1 MFKSIMQLTVFSFM
15 LSLLAFAY
23 ALPIAIRDVFVP
35 PVTSPT
41 TGDQW
46 SIGSQ
51 QNVTWD
57 TSDAPESITNRQ
69 GQVVLAKSGLL
80 DVEHP
85 LASGFDILQGW
96 ITVTVPDVTPGD
108 DYTIV
113 LFGDSGNDSGVFSI
127 VSSD

>member
-1 MFKSIMQLTVFSFM
+1 MFKSVMQLSLFSFL

-35 PVTSPT
+35 PVTSPA
-41 TGDQW
+41 TGTVW
-46 SIGSQ
+46 AVGSQ

-57 TSDAPESITNRQ
+57 TSDAPANITNKQ
-69 GQVVLAKSGLL
+69 GQVVLAKSGRL
-80 DVEHP
+80 DIENP

-96 ITVTVPDVTPGD
+96 VTVTVPDVAPSD

-127 VSSD
+127 VSSA

>member
-1 MFKSIMQLTVFSFM
+1 MFKSVMQLTVFSFL

-23 ALPIAIRDVFVP
+23 SLPIAIRDVYVP

-41 TGDQW
+41 TGTIW
-46 SIGSQ
+46 PIGTQ

-57 TSDAPESITNRQ
+57 TSNPPASITNKQ
-69 GQVVLAKSGLL
+69 GQVVLAKSSLL
-80 DVEHP
+80 DVENP

-96 ITVTVPDVTPGD
+96 VTVTVPDVQPGD

-113 LFGDSGNDSGVFSI
+113 LFGDSGNDSEVFSI
-127 VSSD
+127 VSSE